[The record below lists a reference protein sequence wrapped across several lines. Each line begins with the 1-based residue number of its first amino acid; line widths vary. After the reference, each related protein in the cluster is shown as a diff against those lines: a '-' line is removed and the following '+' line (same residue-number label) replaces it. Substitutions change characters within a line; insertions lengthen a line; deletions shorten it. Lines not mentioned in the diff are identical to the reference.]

1 MITISVRTHKEDKK
15 NKKVIT
21 TTTIECY
28 KSMDKAKSRIR
39 PIVLEMK
46 KAENEK
52 RQPKEEI
59 VGASYESKAELS
71 LLVETGAIVAEAL
84 GVLE

>member
-15 NKKVIT
+15 NKKVLT

-28 KSMDKAKSRIR
+28 KSMDKAKARIR
-39 PIVLEMK
+39 PIVFEMK
-46 KAENEK
+46 SAEKEK
-52 RQPKEEI
+52 RTPKEEI

-71 LLVETGAIVAEAL
+71 LLVETGAITAEAL

>member
-15 NKKVIT
+15 LKKIVT

-46 KAENEK
+46 KAETEK

-84 GVLE
+84 GVLK